1 MLDPYHLTLILV
13 ALITGVISPLVI
25 NLIKYSL
32 FFSKKEKKCDVS
44 KNLKN
49 EDLITKKLG
58 KIKDHFKCDRVWIC
72 EFHNGGHTFS
82 GKSIQKFSQTYE
94 VVGRGISKEGTFT
107 QNIPTSLFST
117 FFNEVSLKSEIYISD
132 VDTVDTSLVNSL
144 KSFFDSRGVKS
155 FAASVIKNIEGSM
168 IGVLCID
175 FVIRNDSFKHN
186 DLHALREDASII
198 AGYLENQL
206 K

>member
-25 NLIKYSL
+25 NLIKYTL

-49 EDLITKKLG
+49 EDLITKKIA
-58 KIKDHFKCDRVWIC
+58 KIREHFGCDRVWIC

-94 VVGRGISKEGTFT
+94 VVAKGISKEGTFT

-117 FFNEVSLKSEIYISD
+117 FFNEISLKREVFVKD
-132 VDTVDTSLVNSL
+132 VDHDDNSLVNSL

-155 FAASVIKNIEGSM
+155 FASAVIKNIEGSM

-175 FVIRNDSFKHN
+175 FVIKSETFEKK
-186 DLHALREDASII
+186 DLNILKEDAAII
-198 AGYLENQL
+198 AGYLENQV